1 MESLTNL
8 VRLEDENKRMN
19 AEIESLLN
27 MKEDSIVVKFK
38 LQQWLKEQL
47 NNSEKIQKREH

>member
-27 MKEDSIVVKFK
+27 LKEDSIVAKFN
-38 LQQWLKEQL
+38 LHQ
-47 NNSEKIQKREH
+47 